1 MILILGDL
9 NGRANTP
16 AQKTLKTQDPE
27 SGTIKSEN
35 FYNTGY
41 YLLGK
46 NYGSYRYKGEW
57 QTLDHIIVSGNL
69 LNGKADL
76 QAPRRMG
83 IYDADFLL
91 EEERGLSVFVE
102 TDLSGAS
109 LHWRIQRSSFGLHRF
124 KEIIAVFKNKRLL
137 LWQNS

>member
-1 MILILGDL
+1 MHLFGCCFHF
-9 NGRANTP
+9 TP
-16 AQKTLKTQDPE
+16 LHYK
-27 SGTIKSEN
+27 SGN

-46 NYGSYRYKGEW
+46 NYGSYRYQGEW

-76 QAPRRMG
+76 QVSRRMG

-91 EEERGLSVFVE
+91 EEERGTFGVRPKPTYRGPHYIGGYSDHLPVFI
-102 TDLSGAS
+102 DL
-109 LHWRIQRSSFGLHRF
+109 
-124 KEIIAVFKNKRLL
+124 KK
-137 LWQNS
+137 

>member
-1 MILILGDL
+1 METGKSGVCREAEGGFYTGSSSPGHDFDF
-9 NGRANTP
+9 GRFERAGEYTRAKGVENC
-16 AQKTLKTQDPE
+16 KIPE

-46 NYGSYRYKGEW
+46 NYGSYRYQGEW

-76 QAPRRMG
+76 QVSRRMG

-91 EEERGLSVFVE
+91 EEERGTFGVRPKP
-102 TDLSGAS
+102 TYRGPS
-109 LHWRIQRSSFGLHRF
+109 LHWRI
-124 KEIIAVFKNKRLL
+124 
-137 LWQNS
+137 